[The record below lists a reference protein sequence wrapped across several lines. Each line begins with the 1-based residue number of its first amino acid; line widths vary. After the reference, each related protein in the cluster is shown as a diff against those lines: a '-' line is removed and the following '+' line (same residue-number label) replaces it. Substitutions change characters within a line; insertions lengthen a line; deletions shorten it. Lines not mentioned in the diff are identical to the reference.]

1 MKQNPKMNQNRETVE
16 TTGRS
21 VEEAI
26 EVGLIQLD
34 ASRNEVEVE
43 ILDLGKTGFL
53 GFGSAEAKVR
63 VSRLSENAS
72 NRKGKQILDNILKML
87 EVEADTT
94 VISNRNNGPDSSLI
108 EINGEDSG
116 LLIGRHGTTLRSLQF
131 IVNAIISRSEGDRI
145 LIDVEEYRQRRNRIL
160 ENLATRV
167 ASRVANSGRPIT
179 LEPMP
184 ANERRII
191 HLTLAN
197 HGKVSTSSTGINQER
212 KVVITP
218 TSNQRSS
225 GNQR

>member
-1 MKQNPKMNQNRETVE
+1 MTPPLLQLQIQRRLQVKQNPKMNQNEETVE

-72 NRKGKQILDNILKML
+72 KRKGKQRLDNILKML

-94 VISNRNNGPDSSLI
+94 VISNRNNGPDS
-108 EINGEDSG
+108 
-116 LLIGRHGTTLRSLQF
+116 
-131 IVNAIISRSEGDRI
+131 
-145 LIDVEEYRQRRNRIL
+145 
-160 ENLATRV
+160 
-167 ASRVANSGRPIT
+167 
-179 LEPMP
+179 
-184 ANERRII
+184 
-191 HLTLAN
+191 
-197 HGKVSTSSTGINQER
+197 
-212 KVVITP
+212 
-218 TSNQRSS
+218 
-225 GNQR
+225 